1 MKKSFGSAIIK
12 LTLWYLLII
21 MLISLIFS
29 TVIFQVSNQALL
41 RSLPLGGG
49 PGQHILITDPEQFE
63 VLRSKLADVGR
74 DELIQNL
81 VFLNII
87 MLVSGGAAS
96 YLLAR
101 RTLTPMHEAMITQSR
116 FTSDAS
122 HELRTPLTA
131 MRTEIEVALRD
142 SNASKTDYKE
152 TLASS
157 LEEVVSLQSLSDN
170 LLLLASDSPLK
181 METVSLDTVTKEALH
196 SVRPLLRKKQI
207 TIDNQVES
215 HAIKANKDSLVQLVV
230 ILLDNAIK
238 YSDEQSRIT
247 LTNSLHSKTVT
258 LAVTDQGRGMSAT
271 DAAHIFER
279 FYRASPSRSSSQVA
293 GHGLGLSIAQRIAEK
308 HDTKIYVTSAPGEG
322 STFSVSFIVNR

>member
-1 MKKSFGSAIIK
+1 MKKSFDSATIR
-12 LTLWYLLII
+12 LTLWYLVII

-29 TVIFQVSNQALL
+29 SVIFQVSNQTLTK
-41 RSLPLGGG
+41 SLPLGGG
-49 PGQHILITDPEQFE
+49 PGQRALITNPERFE
-63 VLRSKLADVGR
+63 KLRLQEVKAGR
-74 DELIQNL
+74 DDLLRNL
-81 VFLNII
+81 VLLNFITLI
-87 MLVSGGAAS
+87 GGGAAS

-101 RTLTPMHEAMITQSR
+101 RTLTPIHDAMMALER

-142 SNASKTDYKE
+142 SNPTKTDLRE
-152 TLASS
+152 TLTSS

-170 LLLLASDSPLK
+170 LLLLTSDTPLV
-181 METVSLDTVTKEALH
+181 MESVSLDTVTKDALH

-207 TIDNQVES
+207 TIDNQVGA
-215 HAIKANKDSLVQLVV
+215 HVIRANKDSLVQLVV

-238 YSDEQSRIT
+238 YSDEKSRIT
-247 LTNSLHSKTVT
+247 LTDSLHGKTVT

-293 GHGLGLSIAQRIAEK
+293 GHGLGLSIAQRIAAK
-308 HDTKIYVTSAPGEG
+308 HDTTIEVSSAPGAG
-322 STFSVSFIVNR
+322 STFSISFPANR